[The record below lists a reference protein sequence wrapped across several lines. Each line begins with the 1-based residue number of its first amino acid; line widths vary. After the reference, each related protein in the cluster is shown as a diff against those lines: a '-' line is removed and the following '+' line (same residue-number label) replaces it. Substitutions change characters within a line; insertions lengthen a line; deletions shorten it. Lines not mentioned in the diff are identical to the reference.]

1 MSNIDRAAELL
12 KPNRDWCDQHH
23 NGEGGDPCMFCE
35 YNAGTAARIL
45 ADAGLLVPDT
55 DHPATLTTESDFTAA
70 PIGTVVLHPWGA
82 AVKRGEDSWGV
93 TGNDMRRRDDTVG
106 DLDEEE
112 PLTVLRWGPG
122 EAEQ

>member
-1 MSNIDRAAELL
+1 MSNFISAATRIRTVYITLI
-12 KPNRDWCDQHH
+12 K
-23 NGEGGDPCMFCE
+23 GEESHRLAE
-35 YNAGTAARIL
+35 YAARWL
-45 ADAGLLVPDT
+45 QD
-55 DHPATLTTESDFTAA
+55 DHPATLTTEADFAAA
-70 PIGTVVLHPWGA
+70 PIGTVILHPWGA

>member
-1 MSNIDRAAELL
+1 MKTADKAA
-12 KPNRDWCDQHH
+12 
-23 NGEGGDPCMFCE
+23 
-35 YNAGTAARIL
+35 
-45 ADAGLLVPDT
+45 
-55 DHPATLTTESDFTAA
+55 
-70 PIGTVVLHPWGA
+70 TVVAEFLNGND
-82 AVKRGEDSWGV
+82 VRGEDSWGV

>member
-1 MSNIDRAAELL
+1 MSNFISAATRIRTVYITLI
-12 KPNRDWCDQHH
+12 K
-23 NGEGGDPCMFCE
+23 GEESHRLAE
-35 YNAGTAARIL
+35 YAARWL
-45 ADAGLLVPDT
+45 QDDGLLVPDT
-55 DHPATLTTESDFTAA
+55 DHPATLTTEADFAAA

>member
-1 MSNIDRAAELL
+1 MSNFISAAI
-12 KPNRDWCDQHH
+12 KHD
-23 NGEGGDPCMFCE
+23 
-35 YNAGTAARIL
+35 
-45 ADAGLLVPDT
+45 
-55 DHPATLTTESDFTAA
+55 
-70 PIGTVVLHPWGA
+70 
-82 AVKRGEDSWGV
+82 EDEWGV

>member
-1 MSNIDRAAELL
+1 MSDADLL
-12 KPNRDWCDQHH
+12 RKSSRSS
-23 NGEGGDPCMFCE
+23 
-35 YNAGTAARIL
+35 TAALL
-45 ADAGLLVPDT
+45 AAIVALAVALLNLHYRATT
-55 DHPATLTTESDFTAA
+55 DHPATLTTEADFAAA

>member
-1 MSNIDRAAELL
+1 MSNHNKVVKLVAKILQFGE
-12 KPNRDWCDQHH
+12 RDGTYL
-23 NGEGGDPCMFCE
+23 GE
-35 YNAGTAARIL
+35 RIADAL
-45 ADAGLLVPDT
+45 TDAGLLVPDT
-55 DHPATLTTESDFTAA
+55 DHPATLTTEADFAAA

-82 AVKRGEDSWGV
+82 AVKRGEDEWGV

-112 PLTVLRWGPG
+112 PLTVLRWGTG